1 MCSYSYESPLT
12 AGFSFEKKSFG
23 DSRLPRLAVS
33 AWPTLAHAPLARSI
47 VRSGDGTLNKNTKTD
62 FKMLT
67 NETSED
73 THKCQ
78 GNPSES
84 GEISTGK
91 IIDFFAAKEA
101 LQSEAR
107 LVDEQTWL
115 QQQINSATYQ
125 KKRIHLS
132 DPWEDVMLL
141 MLLVAAIVLGLL
153 VISGFG

>member
-1 MCSYSYESPLT
+1 LCSYSYESPLI
-12 AGFSFEKKSFG
+12 AGVLVREKASAIV
-23 DSRLPRLAVS
+23 DSRLAES
-33 AWPTLAHAPLARSI
+33 AWPTHAHTPLARSI

-73 THKCQ
+73 IHKCQ

-84 GEISTGK
+84 GEISSGK
-91 IIDFFAAKEA
+91 IIDFFAAREA
-101 LQSEAR
+101 LESEAR
-107 LVDEQTWL
+107 SIDEQTGL
-115 QQQINSATYQ
+115 QQQIDSATHR

-141 MLLVAAIVLGLL
+141 TLLVAAIVLGLL